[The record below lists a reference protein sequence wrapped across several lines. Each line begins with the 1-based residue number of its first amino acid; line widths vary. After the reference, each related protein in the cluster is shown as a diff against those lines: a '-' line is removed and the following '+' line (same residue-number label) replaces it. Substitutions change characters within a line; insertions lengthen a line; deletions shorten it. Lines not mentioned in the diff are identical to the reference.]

1 MKFPGKRLIVEYKNR
16 RSHKTANSLWGDIN
30 LKEIARE
37 VESDL
42 SLPQKDEQISYK
54 KTVLDFEK
62 QAAEET
68 QISLARID
76 EETHPLNA
84 GSKIEGSPLVEVV
97 PLNGNK
103 SRTATVKRKRSTS
116 HQIQPS
122 RASTKHEDATY
133 NSPGITRRST
143 TARAV
148 KAKYDNVEL
157 RDAEL
162 IPTVGTQEL
171 SLLESTSSET
181 YSQMR
186 TTAGEFFKKR
196 PLVDNRVLL
205 PTAETTTE
213 KVRHTQPLPEIP
225 VAVIH
230 APLLIQDAE
239 LNALEVENTQLKL
252 LLIEHLRSENAR
264 LEQMIIR
271 ASQAFNETDGSA

>member
-16 RSHKTANSLWGDIN
+16 RSLKTANSLWGDIN

-42 SLPQKDEQISYK
+42 SLSQKDEQVSYE
-54 KTVLDFEK
+54 KTALNSEK

-76 EETHPLNA
+76 EEIPPLNVD
-84 GSKIEGSPLVEVV
+84 SKIEGLPLAEVV
-97 PLNGNK
+97 LQNENK

-116 HQIQPS
+116 HQVQPS
-122 RASTKHEDATY
+122 RASTTHKDVTY
-133 NSPGITRRST
+133 NSRHITQRSSA
-143 TARAV
+143 ARAE

-157 RDAEL
+157 RDAKI
-162 IPTVGTQEL
+162 IPTVSTQEL
-171 SLLESTSSET
+171 SLPESTSSET

-186 TTAGEFFKKR
+186 VTPGKRFNKR

-205 PTAETTTE
+205 PNSETTTE
-213 KVRHTQPLPEIP
+213 KVRRTQPLPEIP

-230 APLLIQDAE
+230 APLLIRDAE
-239 LNALEVENTQLKL
+239 LNALEVENKQLKL

-271 ASQAFNETDGSA
+271 ASQAFNETDEST